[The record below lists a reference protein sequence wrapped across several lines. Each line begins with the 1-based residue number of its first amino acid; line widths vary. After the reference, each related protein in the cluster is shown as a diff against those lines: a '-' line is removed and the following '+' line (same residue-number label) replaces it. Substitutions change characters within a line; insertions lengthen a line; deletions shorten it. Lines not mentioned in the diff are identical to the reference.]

1 MPRRKFWPIASALF
15 LTGCAG
21 IVDQLPSYRPA
32 SAVSQGELT
41 IYDRARNLLTR
52 EPIPASYPFAVVLRE
67 GVYDDAEG
75 IFAKFD
81 GTIRFFSWD
90 DLTAH
95 PNGVRLFSDSFA
107 KNGALD
113 LRVSKDACGGR
124 PHVVMRLR
132 ERDGSTAD
140 RYRMLGGW
148 STTGL
153 HLPEDHD
160 ARLDKRWPVPDCEP
174 RLEPIAVVQF
184 DLGSAELTPLR
195 RLEVAAAGELIKQI
209 DSRAIRLIGFTDT
222 TGDTEVNKR
231 LAQERA
237 QSVAQALQEA
247 GISGDI
253 AIEARGEDGVLR
265 PTSDGVV
272 EAQNRAVAILAHVN

>member
-1 MPRRKFWPIASALF
+1 MPRRKFWPIASALL

-21 IVDQLPSYRPA
+21 IVEQLPSYRPA

-52 EPIPASYPFAVVLRE
+52 EPIPASYPFTVAVRE

-75 IFAKFD
+75 VFAKFD

-124 PHVVMRLR
+124 PDVVFRLR

-140 RYRMLGGW
+140 RYRVLGEW
-148 STTGL
+148 SATGL
-153 HLPEDHD
+153 HLPEAHHD
-160 ARLDKRWPVPDCEP
+160 RLDERWQVPECEP
-174 RLEPIAVVQF
+174 VLEPIAVVQF
-184 DLGSAELTPLR
+184 EPGCAELTPLR

-209 DSRAIRLIGFTDT
+209 DAPTIRLVGFTDT
-222 TGDTEVNKR
+222 TGDAETNKR
-231 LAQERA
+231 LAQQRA
-237 QSVAQALQEA
+237 QSVAQALEEA
-247 GISGDI
+247 GIAGDI
-253 AIEARGEDGVLR
+253 AIEAK
-265 PTSDGVV
+265 
-272 EAQNRAVAILAHVN
+272 RAAGGAWEPHNPVVAILTRTN